1 MKLNERNAIQLNELT
16 DNFRILTCPT
26 KNMFIQYIYD
36 SNFEPR
42 ILNLALSSISIR
54 QRVLDL
60 RLV

>member
-1 MKLNERNAIQLNELT
+1 MKLNERKAIQLNELT

-26 KNMFIQYIYD
+26 RNIFIQHIYD
-36 SNFEPR
+36 LNFEPR

-54 QRVLDL
+54 QSVFDL